1 MAGPP
6 GKAYAGAMTAGPGTA
21 DAATAPPTLDDLLG
35 EGHFSER
42 HERRIEAP
50 PAVVW
55 SALHEVRLVD
65 LALSRTLM
73 DLRTLPMRL
82 RGRPRPQ
89 MVTARLLEDGPV
101 PVLATEPG
109 RMVLAG
115 GAMQPWRLTRHT
127 EPPPLDL
134 EALRAFSEPGWVK
147 VGMDFV
153 LDPEGGATRVR
164 TETRIVAT
172 DPRTRLVFGIYW
184 VAIRAG
190 SGLIRRDMLRAV
202 ARRAEDGRAG

>member
-1 MAGPP
+1 
-6 GKAYAGAMTAGPGTA
+6 MTAGRGMA
-21 DAATAPPTLDDLLG
+21 GAATAPPTLDDLLG
-35 EGHFSER
+35 EGDFSER
-42 HERRIEAP
+42 HERRIQAP
-50 PAVVW
+50 PATVW
-55 SALHEVRLVD
+55 AALHEVRLVD

-73 DLRTLPMRL
+73 DLRTLPMRV
-82 RGRPRPQ
+82 RGRPRPR

-153 LDPEGGATRVR
+153 LEPEGGATRVR

-172 DPRTRLVFGIYW
+172 DPRTRLVFGLYW

-202 ARRAEDGRAG
+202 ARRAEGA

>member
-6 GKAYAGAMTAGPGTA
+6 GKPYAGPMTAGGGTA
-21 DAATAPPTLDDLLG
+21 DAASAPPTLDDLLG

-42 HERRIEAP
+42 HERRMQAAP
-50 PAVVW
+50 AAVW
-55 SALHEVRLVD
+55 AALHDVRLVD

-82 RGRPRPQ
+82 RGRPRPR

-101 PVLATEPG
+101 PVLATDPG

-127 EPPPLDL
+127 EPPPLDF
-134 EALRAFSEPGWVK
+134 EALREFSEPGWVK

-153 LDPEGGATRVR
+153 LEPDGGGTRVR
-164 TETRIVAT
+164 TETRILAT
-172 DPRTRLVFGIYW
+172 DPRTRMAFGIYW

-202 ARRAEDGRAG
+202 ARRAEGGRAS

>member
-1 MAGPP
+1 
-6 GKAYAGAMTAGPGTA
+6 MTARRGTA

-50 PAVVW
+50 PAAVW
-55 SALHEVRLVD
+55 AALHEVRLVD

-82 RGRPRPQ
+82 RGRPRPR

-101 PVLATEPG
+101 PVLATDPG

-115 GAMQPWRLTRHT
+115 GAMQPWRITRHT

-153 LDPEGGATRVR
+153 LAPEGGAATRVR

-202 ARRAEDGRAG
+202 ARRAEG